1 MKPAI
6 LREMNRVICASC
18 GVKVL
23 PYEIMRSGSLETGY
37 REICNQCFNTEVA
50 KADGL
55 TRFEHVK
62 FAPVPIEDCTGASHL
77 FYFRVRLFGIGVAID
92 AFELRKGYPFGYQF
106 QIIADPEDD
115 LMVVLGQL
123 IEKIRRAL
131 SVKHITTGDFGWRI
145 ADHRVVRAVIQSDC
159 RRGASLPV
167 LAIDGREFSWHE
179 FGRMLMTYEG
189 WQLKLEIH
197 DQSEEI

>member
-6 LREMNRVICASC
+6 LREMNRVICAGC

-50 KADGL
+50 EADGL

-62 FAPVPIEDCTGASHL
+62 FAPVPIEDCSGASHL
-77 FYFRVRLFGIGVAID
+77 FYFRIRLFGIGVAID
-92 AFELRKGYPFGYQF
+92 AFELARATLSATSFRSSPT
-106 QIIADPEDD
+106 PEDD

-131 SVKHITTGDFGWRI
+131 SVKHITSGDLGWQI

-189 WQLKLEIH
+189 WQVKLEIR

>member
-1 MKPAI
+1 
-6 LREMNRVICASC
+6 
-18 GVKVL
+18 
-23 PYEIMRSGSLETGY
+23 MRSGSAEKGY
-37 REICNQCFNTEVA
+37 REDLQPVLQHEVA

-55 TRFEHVK
+55 TKFEHVK
-62 FAPVPIEDCTGASHL
+62 FAPVAIDDCAGDAHL

-92 AFELRKGYPFGYQF
+92 AFELREGYPFGYQF

-115 LMVVLGQL
+115 LMVLLGQM

-131 SVKHITTGDFGWRI
+131 SVKHLIQGNSRWQI
-145 ADHRVVRAVIQSDC
+145 ADHR
-159 RRGASLPV
+159 RGAGSHPVGRRPAALPV
-167 LAIDGREFSWHE
+167 LAIDGREVSWHE

-189 WQLKLEIH
+189 WQFKLEIR